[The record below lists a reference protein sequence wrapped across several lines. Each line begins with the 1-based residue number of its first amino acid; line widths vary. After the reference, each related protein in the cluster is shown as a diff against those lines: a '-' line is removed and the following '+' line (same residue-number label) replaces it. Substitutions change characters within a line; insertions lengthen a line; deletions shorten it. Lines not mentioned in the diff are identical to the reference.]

1 MSKTV
6 KIKYPLRKA
15 GYTTRATQSI
25 LQYGVGSMIDF
36 PDQTL
41 MTAAPEFWANSVT
54 AIHDS
59 RLEKALKVNYFG
71 MPGTNA
77 GNGLTKDGISYV
89 RFPEWYF
96 CPVCRRFRPL
106 KQWIEDHKKFASE
119 KAKNDDEYMIRK
131 PRCYYDHCDLVAAGL
146 VTVCANG
153 HIGDFPWIEWAHIKG
168 IPKKEVCSNPQLR
181 FRTGTSVAEGMQG
194 LIVECDTC
202 KARATLRDAFI
213 PNVFE
218 MLIEEGRTEFCC
230 GGKHPWKGS
239 RIACGK
245 PPVTKQRGD
254 TSVYFPCSVSSIV
267 IPTNSDENTNKVIE
281 SIQYKKILNI
291 LEDCEDDDERFDTI
305 NKRLDKWTESIA
317 SQLLMKSLSVKKILK
332 KLLLEDNDSSEEG
345 AGVDSVEYKY
355 EEYCALSGID
365 ERTISG
371 SEDFLREEQDIDDYD
386 IPGLEKI
393 VLVKKLREVRAL
405 IGFSRLQPVGASDM
419 ESSGFVHI
427 KEDETNW
434 YPGYEVKGEGIFI
447 QIEQKKLAKWAK
459 TPFVIHRH
467 EMIVDNF
474 SAASMA
480 QRMNEKPNAEFVF
493 LHTLSHLLLK
503 QLSFECG
510 YNIASL
516 RERLYYM
523 PSIDEENPGMAGILL
538 YTASGDSEG
547 TLGGLVRQGRSD
559 CFPRIFKEA
568 VDKARMCSND
578 PVCITS
584 SGQGREALN
593 LAACHACGLIPE
605 TSCEKF
611 NILLDRALVVGTF
624 EKPKAGFYSSWE
636 NEKDIVSEEDNGNV
650 PVSEN
655 PNVEVC
661 DAGQKQ
667 TGPYSEIWEYIKD
680 DTDDLE
686 EIALFDELIEK
697 SSGNYEKPIYSGQ
710 LKIEGLTVEV
720 DLIWKDAKV
729 LFFLKENSEQYKKA
743 LKSGWKCFCIEA
755 SQVSADE
762 LLSCIEGK

>member
-1 MSKTV
+1 MSKSV

-54 AIHDS
+54 EIHDS
-59 RLEKALKVNYFG
+59 RLEKALGVKYFG

-77 GNGLTKDGISYV
+77 GNGMAKEGISYV

-106 KQWIEDHKKFASE
+106 KSWIEDHKKYASD
-119 KAKNDDEYMIRK
+119 KAKTDDEYMIRK

-146 VTVCANG
+146 VTVCAIG
-153 HIGDFPWIEWAHIKG
+153 HINDFPWIEWAHIKG
-168 IPKKEVCSNPQLR
+168 VPKKEVCNNPQLR
-181 FRTGTSVAEGMQG
+181 FRTGTSVSEGMQG
-194 LIVECDTC
+194 LVVECDTC
-202 KARATLRDAFI
+202 KARATLRDAFV

-218 MLIEEGRTEFCC
+218 MLMEEGRTEFRCQ
-230 GGKHPWKGS
+230 GKHPWKGS
-239 RIACGK
+239 RSLCGK

-267 IPTNSDENTNKVIE
+267 IPTNSDENTNKVME
-281 SIQYKKILNI
+281 SIQYKKIINI
-291 LEDCEDDDERFDTI
+291 LEDCEDIDEKVETI
-305 NKRLDKWTESIA
+305 NKRLDKWTENIA
-317 SQLLMKSLSVKKILK
+317 SQLLMKPLTVKKILK
-332 KLLLEDNDSSEEG
+332 KLLRDENQNEE
-345 AGVDSVEYKY
+345 ASFGVDSVEYKY
-355 EEYCALSGID
+355 EEFCALSGTD

-371 SEDFLREEQDIDDYD
+371 SEDFLREEMSISEYELA
-386 IPGLEKI
+386 GVEKV

-427 KEDETNW
+427 KEDDTNW

-447 QIEQKKLAKWAK
+447 QFNQDELNRWTQ
-459 TPFVIHRH
+459 TPFVMHRH
-467 EMIVDNF
+467 EMIVDNY
-474 SAASMA
+474 AASTKA
-480 QRMNEKPNAEFVF
+480 TRMNEHPDAEFVF

-510 YNIASL
+510 YNVASL

-523 PSIDEENPGMAGILL
+523 PKSDDNTGMAGILL

-559 CFPRIFKEA
+559 CFPRIFREA

-624 EKPKAGFYSSWE
+624 EEPNAGFYGKWE
-636 NEKDIVSEEDNGNV
+636 MNRYQEVVISDESNQRDRTSI
-650 PVSEN
+650 
-655 PNVEVC
+655 EVC
-661 DAGQKQ
+661 DDGQKQ
-667 TGPYSEIWEYIKD
+667 TGSFKEIWDYIKE
-680 DTDDLE
+680 DTDDIQE
-686 EIALFDELIEK
+686 QSLFDKLIEK
-697 SSGNYEKPIYSGQ
+697 STGTYEKPIYGGRV
-710 LKIEGLTVEV
+710 KVDGEIIDV
-720 DLIWKDAKV
+720 DLIWEKSKVMMFLSENYDAYQIAKKSDWIC
-729 LFFLKENSEQYKKA
+729 FCSNESNADAEQI
-743 LKSGWKCFCIEA
+743 LKSIE
-755 SQVSADE
+755 V
-762 LLSCIEGK
+762 K

>member
-1 MSKTV
+1 MSKSV
-6 KIKYPLRKA
+6 KIKYPFREA

-54 AIHDS
+54 EIHDS
-59 RLEKALKVNYFG
+59 RLEKALGVKYFG

-77 GNGLTKDGISYV
+77 GNAMTKEGISYV

-106 KQWIEDHKKFASE
+106 KSWIEDHKKYASE

-153 HIGDFPWIEWAHIKG
+153 HINDFPWIEWAHTKC
-168 IPKKEVCSNPQLR
+168 IPKKEVCNNPQLR
-181 FRTGTSVAEGMQG
+181 FRTGTSVSEGMQG
-194 LIVECDTC
+194 LVVECDTC
-202 KARATLRDAFI
+202 NARSTLRDAFA

-230 GGKHPWKGS
+230 QGKHPWKGS
-239 RIACGK
+239 RNLCGK
-245 PPVTKQRGD
+245 SPVTKQRGD

-267 IPTNSDENTNKVIE
+267 IPTNSDENTNKVME
-281 SIQYKKILNI
+281 SIQYKKIINI
-291 LEDCEDDDERFDTI
+291 LEDCEDYDEKVDKI
-305 NKRLDKWTESIA
+305 NKRLDRWTENIA
-317 SQLLMKSLSVKKILK
+317 SQLLMKPLTVKKILI
-332 KLLLEDNDSSEEG
+332 KLLLEDKQNEEIST
-345 AGVDSVEYKY
+345 GVDSVEYKY
-355 EEYCALSGID
+355 EEFCALSGID
-365 ERTISG
+365 ERIISG
-371 SEDFLREEQDIDDYD
+371 SEDFLREEMNISEY
-386 IPGLEKI
+386 GLAGIEKV
-393 VLVKKLREVRAL
+393 VLIKKLREVRAL

-419 ESSGFVHI
+419 EASGFVHI
-427 KEDETNW
+427 KEDDTNW

-447 QIEQKKLAKWAK
+447 QLNQDELDRWTQ
-459 TPFVIHRH
+459 TPFIMHRH
-467 EMIVDNF
+467 EMIVDNY
-474 SAASMA
+474 SASTMSN
-480 QRMNEKPNAEFVF
+480 RMNERPDAEFVF

-523 PSIDEENPGMAGILL
+523 PKADDNGGMAGILL

-559 CFPRIFKEA
+559 CFPRIFREA

-624 EKPKAGFYSSWE
+624 EEPDGGFYSTWE
-636 NEKDIVSEEDNGNV
+636 MNQYQEAVISNSNDRKDRYS
-650 PVSEN
+650 
-655 PNVEVC
+655 VEVC
-661 DAGQKQ
+661 DDGQKQ
-667 TGPYSEIWEYIKD
+667 TGSYKEIWDYIKE
-680 DTDDLE
+680 DTDDKKE
-686 EIALFDELIEK
+686 QSLFEQLIEK
-697 SSGNYEKPIYSGQ
+697 STGVYEKPIYSGRVKVNGEI
-710 LKIEGLTVEV
+710 LDV
-720 DLIWKDAKV
+720 DLIWEKSKVMLFLSEKYDAYQV
-729 LFFLKENSEQYKKA
+729 AS
-743 LKSGWKCFCIEA
+743 KSDWICFCIKENNTDA
-755 SQVSADE
+755 EQILQS
-762 LLSCIEGK
+762 IEEK